1 MTDSAA
7 NRLDPLAELKS
18 EHRALALLRMLQ
30 REPSYM
36 SNESIVSA
44 YFELVGLACSRE
56 QTTACLAALE
66 RTGLIETST
75 VEKLTVIR
83 LTAKGEEVA
92 KGLFVVEGVLKPGVD
107 GSY

>member
-1 MTDSAA
+1 MIESAA
-7 NRLDPLAELKS
+7 NRPSPLAELKS
-18 EHRALALLRMLQ
+18 EHRALAVLRMLQ

-36 SNESIVSA
+36 SNEEIVSA

-56 QTTACLAALE
+56 QTTACLAVLE
-66 RTGLIETST
+66 RAGLIEAST

-92 KGLFVVEGVLKPGVD
+92 KGLVVVEGVLRPGVD
-107 GSY
+107 NPY

>member
-7 NRLDPLAELKS
+7 NCPDPLAKLKS
-18 EHRALALLRMLQ
+18 EHRALAVLRMLQ

-36 SNESIVSA
+36 SNEEIVSS

-56 QTTACLAALE
+56 QTTECLAVLE
-66 RTGLIETST
+66 RVGLIEAST

-83 LTAKGEEVA
+83 LTAKGDEVA
-92 KGLFVVEGVLKPGVD
+92 KGFVVVEGVLRPGVD
-107 GSY
+107 RPY